1 MCPCPRCLI
10 PLSHAPNLGM
20 LRDMNQQ
27 KALARVD
34 DIRRR
39 SKVYTARRI
48 IYKRCYQVNSAAME
62 ALLKDESLVPAS
74 VHNPILLLI
83 FLANLFIILPKCILR
98 KVVTLWFQHVQDAI
112 ARYNA

>member
-1 MCPCPRCLI
+1 
-10 PLSHAPNLGM
+10 
-20 LRDMNQQ
+20 MNQR

-39 SKVYTARRI
+39 SKVYAARRI
-48 IYKRCYQVNSAAME
+48 IYERCYQVNSAAVE

-74 VHNPILLLI
+74 VRNPILLLI
-83 FLANLFIILPKCILR
+83 FLANLFITLPERILR
-98 KVVTLWFQHVQDAI
+98 KVVTLWFQYVQDAI